1 VGSTRDIVR
10 RASIAGLVVGVAGI
24 IAVVAIGLWFW
35 IGQPYGTINDL
46 ALIVMTAAIPFL
58 MLAFWELGGLTPTP
72 LALLAQVTGW
82 LACATWC
89 ITHVLWL
96 AGVVT
101 IDYETSATGAYAV
114 EAIAVIV
121 VGLWIAGANL
131 LSGPWLTG
139 VRWFGVLTGLGIVL
153 AGIGMFVAGSVET
166 LVVGGVA
173 YLVMLPVWGL
183 LMWRFL
189 GRLEVA

>member
-1 VGSTRDIVR
+1 MGSTRDIVR
-10 RASIAGLVVGVAGI
+10 RASIAGWVIGAAGLVALVSI
-24 IAVVAIGLWFW
+24 LLFIW
-35 IGQPYGTINDL
+35 IGQPFGLFNDL
-46 ALIVMTAAIPFL
+46 ARIVMTAAIPFL

-131 LSGPWLTG
+131 LAGPWHTG
-139 VRWFGVLTGLGIVL
+139 PRGLGIVVGVGVVL
-153 AGIGMFVAGSVET
+153 AGIGMLVAGSVGT
-166 LVVGGVA
+166 LVVGGVG
-173 YLVMLPVWGL
+173 YLVLLPIWGL
-183 LMWRFL
+183 LMSRFL
-189 GRLEVA
+189 GRLEVP

>member
-1 VGSTRDIVR
+1 VGTTRDNVQ

-24 IAVVAIGLWFW
+24 VAVVAIGLWFW

-82 LACATWC
+82 LAAAAWC
-89 ITHVLWL
+89 VTHVLWL
-96 AGVVT
+96 AGVVS
-101 IDYETSATGAYAV
+101 IDYESSATGAYAV
-114 EAIAVIV
+114 EAVAVIV

-131 LSGPWLTG
+131 LAGPWHTG
-139 VRWFGVLTGLGIVL
+139 PRGLGIVTGVGVVL
-153 AGIGMFVAGSVET
+153 AGIGMLVAGSVGT
-166 LVVGGVA
+166 LVVGGIG
-173 YLVMLPVWGL
+173 YLILLPIWGL